1 MTRTGNPEMPF
12 RPGLL
17 IPFIAGFSLQLFAA
31 GAVEDD
37 VRHWLKKMIQAVHAL
52 NYEGTFVYLHDDQL
66 ESMRVLH
73 TVDNSGEREHLL
85 SLNGSARE
93 VVRDN
98 ASVTCI
104 SPDAR
109 SVSIGN
115 RQIKKGIHAIF
126 SMDIENLAAY
136 YDFHLMHQTRVAG
149 REVRVVA
156 IIPKDNFRY
165 GYRLYLD
172 QESGLPLKTD
182 MLNQGGKAV
191 SQVMFTELR
200 IDPDI
205 KDIGEYTL
213 NGKEHYKWVYRM
225 PPKRKRAGR
234 TASWEFTALPEGFG
248 LRVHSRKRGVPDQL
262 EVDHFVLSDGLA
274 TLSVYIEKIDSEEG
288 LSGQSS
294 VGAVNAYGSQFNGHQ
309 ITVVGEVP
317 AITVERVAAAIR
329 QTRH

>member
-1 MTRTGNPEMPF
+1 MHLQLRMF
-12 RPGLL
+12 IL
-17 IPFIAGFSLQLFAA
+17 FIAGSLQLFAT
-31 GAVEDD
+31 GAVEARAAEGD
-37 VRHWLKKMIQAVHAL
+37 VREWLKKMIDAVRTV
-52 NYEGTFVYLHDDQL
+52 NYEGTLVYLHDNQL

-73 TVDNSGEREHLL
+73 VVDESGEREHLL

-115 RQIKKGIHAIF
+115 RLITRGLNALF
-126 SMDIENLAAY
+126 TMDIESLAAY
-136 YDFHLMHQTRVAG
+136 YEFHLLHQTRVAG

-172 QESGLPLKTD
+172 HTSGLPLKTD
-182 MLNQGGKAV
+182 LLNQAGKAV
-191 SQVMFTELR
+191 SQSMFTELR
-200 IDPDI
+200 IEPETR
-205 KDIGEYTL
+205 DIGEYTL

-225 PPKRKRAGR
+225 PPKQRVSG
-234 TASWEFTALPEGFG
+234 TTSSWGFNTLPQGFG
-248 LRVHSRKRGVPDQL
+248 LSFHSRKRGTPGQL
-262 EVDHFVLSDGLA
+262 VVDHFVLSDGLA
-274 TLSVYIEKIDSEEG
+274 TLSVYVEKLDTEAG
-288 LSGQSS
+288 LSGISRM
-294 VGAVNAYGSQFNGHQ
+294 GAVNAYGSQVDGHQ

-317 AITVERVAAAIR
+317 AITVERVAMAVR
-329 QTRH
+329 QTQR